1 MMVALSLLAFQGCD
15 DSGSLSPKIP
25 SGIVAG
31 AEEFLATQNGM
42 RTTIVTD
49 AKNQPHIAVDEGEAV
64 RGTTLWFYDK
74 VGGAWAQSSYNVAAQ
89 YNGGVVWVWAP
100 HMEVDSKD
108 RLWVSALAIGAGGGD
123 CGQVYFARETIS
135 TAPAAPSQSFLGMK
149 TVAPKFPWEW
159 DSGLLSLDPAFPDE
173 AIGVSHN
180 SFWKRFAYDASNP
193 NPLARLAATDST
205 PGQIPGVTGGEK
217 TGFNISKAGS
227 VAHKTSGLH
236 GVWHVA
242 GHGHRTY
249 ASRYQNSVRAENRQD
264 PIKFASYIRYTGLGE
279 DYVWPGV
286 CGDNLNPLVAYISSD
301 YRNWAAGGASSGGVC
316 VNIYNPDINPDQM
329 LRNPDVGEDNFT
341 IDVDGTSGCQRFA
354 PSMAAAKY
362 GGIFITWMHGNR
374 VRVRYVGSDGVM
386 GVELDVADGQNPS
399 VAVDGDGNAHL
410 AYRNGGTIR
419 YCKLTVNY

>member
-1 MMVALSLLAFQGCD
+1 MVAAVAVLALSGCD

-25 SGIVAG
+25 SGIVGG

-42 RTTIVTD
+42 RTAIVTD
-49 AKNQPHIAVDEGEAV
+49 SKGQPHIAIDEGEAV
-64 RGTTLWFYDK
+64 RGTTLGFYDK
-74 VGGAWAQSSYNVAAQ
+74 VGGAWAQSSYNVAAR

-100 HMEVDSKD
+100 HMEIDSKD
-108 RLWVSALAIGAGGGD
+108 RMWVSALAIGAGGGD
-123 CGQVYFARETIS
+123 CGQAYFICDTVS
-135 TAPAAPSQSFLGMK
+135 TAPALSFLGMK

-159 DSGLLSLDPAFPDE
+159 DSGLLSLDPALPDE

-193 NPLARLAATDST
+193 NPLARLQATDPA
-205 PGQIPGVTGGEK
+205 PGQIPKVTGGEK
-217 TGFNISKAGS
+217 TGFYISKAGS
-227 VAHKTSGLH
+227 VAHATSGLH

-242 GHGHRTY
+242 GHGHRSF
-249 ASRYQNSVRAENRQD
+249 ASAYQNSVRMEAGKD
-264 PIKFASYIRYTGLGE
+264 PIKFAAYYRYAGLGE

-301 YRNWAAGGASSGGVC
+301 YRNWAHGGGSSGGVC
-316 VNIYNPDINPDQM
+316 VNIYNPDINPDEM
-329 LRNPDVGEDNFT
+329 LFPSENNLT

-362 GGIFITWMHGNR
+362 GGVFITWMHGNR
-374 VRVRYVGSDGVM
+374 VRVRYVGSDGVL

-399 VAVDGDGNAHL
+399 VAVDGDGNVHL

-419 YCKLTVNY
+419 YSKLTVNY